1 MKFEY
6 TVKLNGKKYFPGEDV
21 PMESENTE
29 TVAVAD
35 EVAVT
40 ESVEEPVE
48 DVAVDEP
55 KSVLVKKADTEKK
68 KGGRKP
74 KA

>member
-35 EVAVT
+35 KVAVT
-40 ESVEEPVE
+40 ESVEESVE
-48 DVAVDEP
+48 DVAVDKP

>member
-1 MKFEY
+1 MKYPY
-6 TVKLNGKKYFPGEDV
+6 TVKFNGKKYFPGEDV
-21 PMESENTE
+21 PIETENTE
-29 TVAVAD
+29 TVAVTE

-40 ESVEEPVE
+40 ETVEEPVE
-48 DVAVDEP
+48 DIAVDEP
-55 KSVLVKKADTEKK
+55 KSVLTKKADTEKK

>member
-1 MKFEY
+1 MKFPY
-6 TVKLNGKKYFPGEDV
+6 TVKFNGKKYFPGEDV

-40 ESVEEPVE
+40 ESVEESVE
-48 DVAVDEP
+48 DAAVDKS

>member
-21 PMESENTE
+21 PMETENAE
-29 TVAVAD
+29 TVAVTE

-55 KSVLVKKADTEKK
+55 KSVLTKKADTEKK

>member
-1 MKFEY
+1 MKFPY
-6 TVKLNGKKYFPGEDV
+6 TVKFNGKKYFPGEDV

-40 ESVEEPVE
+40 ETVEEPVE

-55 KSVLVKKADTEKK
+55 KSVLTKKADTEKK

>member
-40 ESVEEPVE
+40 ETVEEPVE

-55 KSVLVKKADTEKK
+55 KSVLTKKADTEKK

>member
-29 TVAVAD
+29 TVAVTE

-55 KSVLVKKADTEKK
+55 KSVLTKRADTEKK